1 MIKQEKHVLSERQTA
16 ILTFIHGYQI
26 IHGFV
31 PSIREIAEAIGTTST
46 SAVTYQINRLVL
58 LGYISKVGEVAR
70 GMILLAPAYE
80 AIGTE
85 APEDTNL
92 SMMRAELLAL
102 RVENQRIRQL
112 YEERVKKLERE
123 RNQLSQTLSMLKYRV
138 MRQFELED
146 VAIRIPP
153 LSKPYL

>member
-1 MIKQEKHVLSERQTA
+1 MIEQHKHELSERQMA
-16 ILTFIHGYQI
+16 ILTFIYEYQI

-46 SAVTYQINRLVL
+46 SSVTYQINRLVR

-70 GMILLAPAYE
+70 GMILLVPAYE

-85 APEDTNL
+85 APEDINL
-92 SMMRAELLAL
+92 STMRAELLAL
-102 RVENQRIRQL
+102 RVENQRIHQL

-123 RNQLSQTLSMLKYRV
+123 RNQLSQTLSMLKYRAIK
-138 MRQFELED
+138 QIEGIFEEEW
-146 VAIRIPP
+146 A
-153 LSKPYL
+153 S

>member
-1 MIKQEKHVLSERQTA
+1 MIKQQKHALSERQMA
-16 ILTFIHGYQI
+16 ILTFIHEYQI

-46 SAVTYQINRLVL
+46 SAVTYQIKHLVR

-80 AIGTE
+80 AIGAE

-123 RNQLSQTLSMLKYRV
+123 RNQLSQTLSMLKYRAIK
-138 MRQFELED
+138 QLED
-146 VAIRIPP
+146 IFEEERV
-153 LSKPYL
+153 S

>member
-1 MIKQEKHVLSERQTA
+1 MIKQHKHELSERQMA
-16 ILTFIHGYQI
+16 ILTFIYEYQI

-46 SAVTYQINRLVL
+46 SSVTYQINRMVR
-58 LGYISKVGEVAR
+58 LGYISKVGEVSR
-70 GMILLAPAYE
+70 GMILLTPAYE

-85 APEDTNL
+85 ASEDTNL

-123 RNQLSQTLSMLKYRV
+123 RNQLSQTLSMLKYRAIK
-138 MRQFELED
+138 QLEGIFEEEQ
-146 VAIRIPP
+146 V
-153 LSKPYL
+153 S

>member
-1 MIKQEKHVLSERQTA
+1 MIEQHKHELSKRQMA
-16 ILTFIHGYQI
+16 ILTFIHEYQI

-46 SAVTYQINRLVL
+46 SSVTYQINRLVR

-70 GMILLAPAYE
+70 GMILLASAYE

-85 APEDTNL
+85 AREDTNL

-123 RNQLSQTLSMLKYRV
+123 RNQLSQTLSMLKYRAIKQLEEV
-138 MRQFELED
+138 FEEEL
-146 VAIRIPP
+146 I
-153 LSKPYL
+153 S

>member
-1 MIKQEKHVLSERQTA
+1 MIEQRKHELSGRQMA
-16 ILTFIHGYQI
+16 ILTFIHEYQI
-26 IHGFV
+26 SRGFV

-46 SAVTYQINRLVL
+46 SAVTYQINRLVG

-112 YEERVKKLERE
+112 YEERVKKLEGE
-123 RNQLSQTLSMLKYRV
+123 RNQLSQTLSILKYRAIKQLEGV
-138 MRQFELED
+138 FEEER
-146 VAIRIPP
+146 V
-153 LSKPYL
+153 S

>member
-1 MIKQEKHVLSERQTA
+1 MA
-16 ILTFIHGYQI
+16 ILTFIHEYQI

-46 SAVTYQINRLVL
+46 SAVTYQINRLVW
-58 LGYISKVGEVAR
+58 LGYISKVGAVAR

-80 AIGTE
+80 VIGTE

-92 SMMRAELLAL
+92 SMMQAELFSL

-123 RNQLSQTLSMLKYRV
+123 RDQLSQTLSMLKYRAIK
-138 MRQFELED
+138 QLEGIFEEEW
-146 VAIRIPP
+146 V
-153 LSKPYL
+153 S

>member
-1 MIKQEKHVLSERQTA
+1 MIKQHKHELSERQMA
-16 ILTFIHGYQI
+16 ILTFIHEYQI

-46 SAVTYQINRLVL
+46 SAVTYQIKHLVRL
-58 LGYISKVGEVAR
+58 GHISKVGEVAR

-80 AIGTE
+80 AIGAE

-102 RVENQRIRQL
+102 RVENKRIRQL

-123 RNQLSQTLSMLKYRV
+123 RNQLSQMLSMLKYRAIKQLEGV
-138 MRQFELED
+138 FEDER
-146 VAIRIPP
+146 V
-153 LSKPYL
+153 S

>member
-1 MIKQEKHVLSERQTA
+1 MIEQYKHELSERQMA
-16 ILTFIHGYQI
+16 ILTFIHEYQI

-31 PSIREIAEAIGTTST
+31 PSIREIAEAIGTVST
-46 SAVTYQINRLVL
+46 SSVTYQINRLVR

-80 AIGTE
+80 VIGTE

-102 RVENQRIRQL
+102 RVENRRIRQL
-112 YEERVKKLERE
+112 YEERVKKLER
-123 RNQLSQTLSMLKYRV
+123 
-138 MRQFELED
+138 
-146 VAIRIPP
+146 
-153 LSKPYL
+153 

>member
-1 MIKQEKHVLSERQTA
+1 MINRDKHVLSERQMA
-16 ILTFIHGYQI
+16 ILNFIHEYQI

-46 SAVTYQINRLVL
+46 SAVTYQIKRLVQ

-80 AIGTE
+80 AVGVE

-123 RNQLSQTLSMLKYRV
+123 RNQLSQTLSMLKYRAIK
-138 MRQFELED
+138 QIEGIFEKER
-146 VAIRIPP
+146 V
-153 LSKPYL
+153 S

>member
-1 MIKQEKHVLSERQTA
+1 MIEQHKHELSERQMA
-16 ILTFIHGYQI
+16 ILTFIHEYQI

-46 SAVTYQINRLVL
+46 SSVTYQINRLVQ

-102 RVENQRIRQL
+102 RVGNQRIQQL

-123 RNQLSQTLSMLKYRV
+123 RNQFSQTLSMLKYRAIK
-138 MRQFELED
+138 QLEGIFED
-146 VAIRIPP
+146 GI
-153 LSKPYL
+153 LS

>member
-1 MIKQEKHVLSERQTA
+1 MIEQYKHELSERQMA
-16 ILTFIHGYQI
+16 ILTFIHEYQI

-31 PSIREIAEAIGTTST
+31 PSIREIAEAIGNTST
-46 SAVTYQINRLVL
+46 SSVTYQINRLVR

-80 AIGTE
+80 AIGVE

-92 SMMRAELLAL
+92 STMRAELLAL
-102 RVENQRIRQL
+102 RVENQRIHQL

-123 RNQLSQTLSMLKYRV
+123 RNQLSQTLSMLKYRAIK
-138 MRQFELED
+138 QLEGIFEEEQ
-146 VAIRIPP
+146 I
-153 LSKPYL
+153 S